1 MASIKISDLTSQ
13 IFASDLIDSELKN
26 IQGGYCRE
34 GTNIYPEGSVVMRED
49 GKLYECVDGGGFYS
63 TGSQFQ
69 LYKG

>member
-34 GTNIYPEGSVVMRED
+34 GTNIYAENSVVLLED
-49 GKLYECVDGGGFYS
+49 GKLYKCVDKPWYEGGDQFRLY
-63 TGSQFQ
+63 TG
-69 LYKG
+69 